1 MILCNMNLCNMS
13 LCNKS
18 VCNMSEP
25 ALQQTSFV
33 LQFKDLV
40 NAAAAV
46 ALGLPQYVPGMAING
61 DALREFSSTPLLCGP
76 LVCQL
81 CEAEFLYDDDF
92 ASHQDTEHAGESEYR
107 KRVLY
112 LLQQR
117 GCQPIT
123 AQEKRLMVQNFAAFQ
138 QFSRIGSGGNTF
150 SSRPEVPR
158 SEHELL

>member
-1 MILCNMNLCNMS
+1 
-13 LCNKS
+13 
-18 VCNMSEP
+18 
-25 ALQQTSFV
+25 
-33 LQFKDLV
+33 
-40 NAAAAV
+40 
-46 ALGLPQYVPGMAING
+46 MAING

-92 ASHQDTEHAGESEYR
+92 ASHQGTEHAGESEYR

-123 AQEKRLMVQNFAAFQ
+123 AQEKRLMVQTFAAFQ

-150 SSRPEVPR
+150 SSRPDVPR

>member
-1 MILCNMNLCNMS
+1 MILCNMNICNMS
-13 LCNKS
+13 LCNNNL
-18 VCNMSEP
+18 CNMSDT

-33 LQFKDLV
+33 LQFKDRV

-46 ALGLPQYVPGMAING
+46 ALGLPQYVLGMAING
-61 DALREFSSTPLLCGP
+61 DALHGFSSTRLLCGP
-76 LVCQL
+76 LVCWL

-92 ASHQDTEHAGESEYR
+92 ASNQDTEHAGESEYR

-117 GCQPIT
+117 SCQPIT

-138 QFSRIGSGGNTF
+138 QLSGSAPAGRF
-150 SSRPEVPR
+150 P
-158 SEHELL
+158 

>member
-1 MILCNMNLCNMS
+1 MESYMDPYMDPHMDPYMNRCNMSLCNRSLCNESLCNMS

-18 VCNMSEP
+18 FCNMSEP
-25 ALQQTSFV
+25 ALQQTSLV
-33 LQFKDLV
+33 LQFKDRV

-92 ASHQDTEHAGESEYR
+92 AS
-107 KRVLY
+107 V
-112 LLQQR
+112 
-117 GCQPIT
+117 
-123 AQEKRLMVQNFAAFQ
+123 RLSHLAK
-138 QFSRIGSGGNTF
+138 GNPDSAKSPF
-150 SSRPEVPR
+150 DC
-158 SEHELL
+158 LNAI

>member
-1 MILCNMNLCNMS
+1 
-13 LCNKS
+13 
-18 VCNMSEP
+18 MSEP
-25 ALQQTSFV
+25 ALQQTSV
-33 LQFKDLV
+33 ALHFKNRV

-46 ALGLPQYVPGMAING
+46 ALGLPQHVPGMAING
-61 DALREFSSTPLLCGP
+61 DAPREFSSTLLLCGP

-107 KRVLY
+107 KRVLH
-112 LLQQR
+112 LLQRR

-150 SSRPEVPR
+150 SSSPEVPC
-158 SEHELL
+158 SEHEPL

>member
-1 MILCNMNLCNMS
+1 MILCNMNLCNIS
-13 LCNKS
+13 ICNKS
-18 VCNMSEP
+18 FCNMSEP
-25 ALQQTSFV
+25 ALQQTSLV
-33 LQFKDLV
+33 LHFKHRV

-46 ALGLPQYVPGMAING
+46 ALWLPQYVPGMAING
-61 DALREFSSTPLLCGP
+61 DALREFSSTPLLCDP

-92 ASHQDTEHAGESEYR
+92 ASHQLTDHAGESEYR

-123 AQEKRLMVQNFAAFQ
+123 AQEKRRSRFSIGFAARKNIVPLM
-138 QFSRIGSGGNTF
+138 QFVCDCIRGLA
-150 SSRPEVPR
+150 E
-158 SEHELL
+158 

>member
-18 VCNMSEP
+18 FCNMSEP

-33 LQFKDLV
+33 LQFKNQV

-46 ALGLPQYVPGMAING
+46 ALGLPQHVPGMAING
-61 DALREFSSTPLLCGP
+61 DALRDFSSTPFLCGP

-123 AQEKRLMVQNFAAFQ
+123 AQEKRLMVQNFTAFQ